1 MKKPTP
7 RTRNR
12 VPRTGPDQIVKI
24 LAAEYGLPDPIPEYK
39 FHPNRAW
46 RFDFF
51 FQNEGR
57 QVALEV
63 EGGVFRKGR
72 GAHSSVSG
80 ILRDMEK
87 YNEAAKLGIFVYRV
101 LPKDLF
107 TQKVFQDLKSILLL
121 AS

>member
-1 MKKPTP
+1 MQKKPLP
-7 RTRNR
+7 RAKIKA
-12 VPRTGPDQIVKI
+12 PSGPAQIVKA
-24 LAAEYGLPDPIPEYK
+24 LAKEYNLPDPIPEHE
-39 FHPNRAW
+39 FHPARAW

-57 QVALEV
+57 KVALEV

-72 GAHSSVSG
+72 GAHSSVTG

-101 LPKDLF
+101 LPKDLY
-107 TQKVFQDLKSILLL
+107 TQKVFQDLKIILAL
-121 AS
+121 